1 MTLKEIL
8 YQLQIET
15 LQEVR
20 KVTFYDNYEPTY
32 EEATDKAEKAIIK
45 LMTLEAIDKMMGG
58 KSEKPKRR
66 STTHTA

>member
-20 KVTFYDNYEPTY
+20 KVTFYDDYEPIY
-32 EEATDKAEKAIIK
+32 NEVVDKAEKEIIK
-45 LMTLEAIDKMMGG
+45 FMTIDAIDKMMGG
-58 KSEKPKRR
+58 RSEKPKRR
-66 STTHTA
+66 STTNAA